1 MQFRVQLSVHF
12 TKVKLLDTV
21 NVMFLKEGNVLFND
35 SHIFIHDNVR
45 YMVKDH
51 IDNESGNLL
60 LPLHRLL
67 STVSSNGSFICI
79 TPQTG

>member
-1 MQFRVQLSVHF
+1 MFNLMIHTFLF
-12 TKVKLLDTV
+12 TIMSD
-21 NVMFLKEGNVLFND
+21 
-35 SHIFIHDNVR
+35 
-45 YMVKDH
+45 MVKDH

-67 STVSSNGSFICI
+67 STVSSFGSFICI